1 MIKETKTILSR
12 IIGENI
18 EILIVLKDDD
28 LIVMADSSQL
38 ELVLINLA
46 TNAMDAMQDGGSLII
61 RTERVEL
68 DNKFIKTHGY
78 GKPGPYA
85 FLSIEDSGQGIDEE
99 TRARIFEPFFT
110 TKEVGKGTGLG
121 LSIVFGIIRQH
132 DGYINLSS
140 EPGRGTTFNLYL
152 PLIKSTVKEEKETI
166 FPTSKK
172 GTETIL
178 LTEDDVLVRELIR
191 EVLTGAGYIVVDAKD
206 GEDALRVFNENKKNI
221 QLLILDV
228 VMPKKNGKEVYEK
241 IKATNPDIK
250 AIFIS
255 GYDANIFYKKGI
267 LEEGFNFI
275 QKPVLPDEL
284 LKKVREVLDKGSI
297 K

>member
-1 MIKETKTILSR
+1 
-12 IIGENI
+12 
-18 EILIVLKDDD
+18 
-28 LIVMADSSQL
+28 
-38 ELVLINLA
+38 LINLA
-46 TNAMDAMQDGGSLII
+46 TNAMDAMPDGGSLII
-61 RTERVEL
+61 KTERVEL
-68 DNKFIKTHGY
+68 DNEFIKAYGY
-78 GKPGPYA
+78 GLPGPYA
-85 FLSIEDSGQGIDEE
+85 LISVKDTGEGMNGKTKE
-99 TRARIFEPFFT
+99 RLFEPFFT

-132 DGYINLSS
+132 DGYIKIYS
-140 EPGRGTTFNLYL
+140 EPGRGTKFDFYL
-152 PLIKSTVKEEKETI
+152 PLIKSTVKEEKETAS
-166 FPTSKK
+166 PVVKK

-191 EVLTGAGYIVVDAKD
+191 EVLTGVGYNVVEAKD

-228 VMPKKNGKEVYEK
+228 VMPNKNGKEVYEE
-241 IKATNPDIK
+241 IKATNPAIK

-255 GYDANIFYKKGI
+255 GYDSNLFFKKGI
-267 LEEGFNFI
+267 LEEGFNFM

-284 LKKVREVLDKGSI
+284 LKKVREVLDKRSI